1 MSDFGLF
8 ENVYNPD
15 VLSCLANLSNDEVFT
30 PPDVVNQM
38 LDMLPQELFCNPDT
52 TFLDPACKTGVFLR
66 EIAKRLIVGLEP
78 QFPDL
83 QERID
88 HIFHKQLFGIA
99 ITELTSLLSRR
110 GVYCSKYPNSEFS
123 VTHFDDAQGN
133 IRFKRIHHTWDT
145 PKLMTL
151 NGKKIGKCKFCGAAR
166 DEYDRSGDLETHAYE
181 WIHTQNPEGIFNMK
195 FDVIIGNPPYQLS
208 DGGNKAS
215 AKPIYQLF
223 VEQAKKLNPRYMTMI
238 IPARWYSGGKGL
250 DDFRDS
256 MLHDNHFRT
265 LVDYFDSTDCFPGV
279 DISGGICYFLWDR
292 DNPGDCRVVSYRNGK
307 ESVLERP
314 LLNEGDEAF
323 IRFNEAVTIIDKVK
337 SANEPLFYT
346 EISARKP
353 FGLDTTTKVQKTA
366 SADTIKIY
374 AYPENGYILRNCV
387 LQNHKWISKYKVCIS
402 YAYGERGS
410 FPYLVIGKPFIAEP
424 GSCCTETYLVVRSV
438 DTKDEAQNI
447 ISYMATKF
455 FRFLVLLKKNTQHAT
470 KTVYEYV
477 PQQDFMKSWTDEE
490 LYAKYNLTEDE
501 ISFIESMIRPMDLEG
516 DSDGN

>member
-1 MSDFGLF
+1 M
-8 ENVYNPD
+8 
-15 VLSCLANLSNDEVFT
+15 A
-30 PPDVVNQM
+30 
-38 LDMLPQELFCNPDT
+38 
-52 TFLDPACKTGVFLR
+52 
-66 EIAKRLIVGLEP
+66 LEASY
-78 QFPDL
+78 FFSL
-83 QERID
+83 C
-88 HIFHKQLFGIA
+88 
-99 ITELTSLLSRR
+99 LTS
-110 GVYCSKYPNSEFS
+110 
-123 VTHFDDAQGN
+123 A
-133 IRFKRIHHTWDT
+133 
-145 PKLMTL
+145 
-151 NGKKIGKCKFCGAAR
+151 
-166 DEYDRSGDLETHAYE
+166 
-181 WIHTQNPEGIFNMK
+181 
-195 FDVIIGNPPYQLS
+195 NPPYQLS

-374 AYPENGYILRNCV
+374 AYPENGYISRNCV

-477 PQQDFMKSWTDEE
+477 PQQDFVKSWTDEE